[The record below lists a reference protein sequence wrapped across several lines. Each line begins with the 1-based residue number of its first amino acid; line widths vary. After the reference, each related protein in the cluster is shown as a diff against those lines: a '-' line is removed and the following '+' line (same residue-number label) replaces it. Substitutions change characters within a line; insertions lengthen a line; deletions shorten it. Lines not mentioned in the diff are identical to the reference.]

1 MPTVNYTSALKRFFP
16 KLEPTHT
23 EASHMREVL
32 NELEKMYPGIKDYII
47 DESGALRQHV
57 NIFIN
62 GNLIQDTETLDKTL
76 SPQDEV
82 YILQAL
88 SGG

>member
-1 MPTVNYTSALKRFFP
+1 MPTVNFTSSLKRFFP
-16 KLEPTHT
+16 KLKETHT
-23 EASHMREVL
+23 ETSHLREVL
-32 NELEKMYPGIKDYII
+32 EELENMYPGIKDYII

-62 GNLIQDTETLDKTL
+62 GNLIQDTQTLDVPL
-76 SPQDEV
+76 SPRDEV